1 MNMSELRDERAR
13 RVIALLEDAVADE
26 LRVTAGMAQI
36 ELAEGQ
42 IQDLG
47 AAVTSRLASAFS
59 FDWSPHWV
67 KPGNVHSWPSDDG
80 YRSRCDVC
88 LEDSPPHPDLDLA
101 VAWAR
106 NHAASHQG

>member
-1 MNMSELRDERAR
+1 VNLSELSDERAR

-36 ELAEGQ
+36 DLAEGQ
-42 IQDLG
+42 IQDLA

-67 KPGNVHSWPSDDG
+67 KPGSVPSWPSDDG
-80 YRSRCDVC
+80 YRSRCVVC
-88 LEDSPPHPDLDLA
+88 LEDSPPQPDQELA

-106 NHAASHQG
+106 DHAASHEG